1 MRIHRHILLTLLLAG
16 GLVAPAA
23 YGADYVVVIQDQPAG
38 HLKVRTAADGS
49 IETDFSYRNNG
60 RGPDLRELIR
70 VDANGLPVAYEV
82 SGRSTMG
89 AEVREN
95 FRREGHRAIWTSR
108 ADQGD
113 EAVPEDFIFLPLE
126 SSAAYDDAV
135 VRLLLSRPGAIAPT
149 IGGTR
154 LTAEM
159 PVKMSLPG
167 PDGAPVALALV
178 VVTGGGS
185 SPWYYWV
192 RDDASR
198 ALFAITWPG
207 WALVEKGFE
216 ALVRPLTERQRQA
229 IDERLV
235 ALRSRLAQPL
245 DGLTLIR
252 GVRWFDAPT
261 ARMRGPADVW
271 LADGRIAG
279 VVAPGTLKTTP
290 DRVVEGR
297 GRTLLPGLWDM
308 HAHMWANGGLMHL
321 AGGVTSVR
329 DPGNQNADLLRMQQR
344 IGRGEIP
351 GPAIF
356 PSGIIEGKSPFNL
369 RMGFVVADLQAGLD
383 AVDWYAA
390 RGYHAVKLYNSI
402 KPDWVKPLAARAHA
416 LGLRVT
422 GHVPAFMRA
431 EEAVRAGYDEL
442 THINQVM
449 LNFLVRPGD
458 DTRTLMR
465 FERVGADAQAL
476 DLSSPKARAF
486 IKLLKDRGTAVDA
499 TAMTFEAMFTQAQ
512 GQANPAMADIA
523 EHLPVLWRRGLR
535 VAEMDLDGAKLK
547 AYRSSYER
555 MMQMIVALHRAGV
568 TLVAGTDGLAG
579 LGLHRELALYVRAG
593 IPAPEVLRI
602 ATLNGARIAGQS
614 ATRGRIQRGY
624 EADLVLIDG
633 DPSQDITALRKASL
647 VIQGRVAYT
656 PDRIYEAIGFKP
668 FVAGAAMETP
678 PRR

>member
-1 MRIHRHILLTLLLAG
+1 VRTYRWLVLAL
-16 GLVAPAA
+16 GLAA
-23 YGADYVVVIQDQPAG
+23 SAARAADYAVVIQDQQAG
-38 HLKVRTAADGS
+38 HLHVRQAADGWV
-49 IETDFSYRNNG
+49 ETDYSYRNNG
-60 RGPDLRELIR
+60 RGPDLRERIR
-70 VDANGLPVAYEV
+70 VDTNGLPVAYEV

-95 FRREGHRAIWTSR
+95 FRLERGRAVWTSR

-113 EAVPEDFIFLPLE
+113 ETVPEDFVFLPLE

-135 VRLLLSRPGAIAPT
+135 VRLLLSRPGAVAPT

-154 LTAEM
+154 LTAEV
-159 PVKMSLPG
+159 PLKLSLPA
-167 PDGAPVALALV
+167 PDGAAVALALV
-178 VVTGGGS
+178 VVTGGDS
-185 SPWYYWV
+185 NPWYYWV
-192 RDDASR
+192 RDDASH

-207 WALVEKGFE
+207 WALIEKGHE
-216 ALVRPLTERQRQA
+216 ALVGPLTERQRQA
-229 IDERLV
+229 VDERLV
-235 ALRSRLAQPL
+235 ALRGRLAQPL
-245 DGLTLIR
+245 EGLTLIR
-252 GVRWFDAPT
+252 GVRWFDAPA

-271 LADGRIAG
+271 LADGRIAE
-279 VVAPGTLKTTP
+279 VVAPGTVKTTP
-290 DRVVEGR
+290 DRVIDGS

-308 HAHMWANGGLMHL
+308 HAHMWPDAGLKHL

-356 PSGIIEGKSPFNL
+356 PSGLIEGKSPFNL

-402 KPDWVKPLAARAHA
+402 RPEWVKPLAARAHA

-431 EEAVRAGYDEL
+431 EDVVRAGYDEL

-465 FERVGADAQAL
+465 FERVGADAQGL
-476 DLSSPKARAF
+476 DLKSPKARAF
-486 IKLLKDRGTAVDA
+486 IKLLKDRGTVVDA
-499 TAMTFEAMFTQAQ
+499 TAMTFEAMFTQTQ

-523 EHLPVLWRRGLR
+523 DHLPVLWRRGLR
-535 VAEMDLDGAKLK
+535 VAEMDLEGTKLK
-547 AYRSSYER
+547 AYRGSYER
-555 MMQMIVALHRAGV
+555 MLQMIAALHRAGI

-579 LGLHRELALYVRAG
+579 LGLQRELALYVQAG

-602 ATLNGARIAGQS
+602 ATLNGARVAGQG
-614 ATRGRIQRGY
+614 ATRGRIERGY
-624 EADLVLIDG
+624 AADLLLVDG
-633 DPSQDITALRKASL
+633 DPAQDITALRKASL
-647 VIQGRVAYT
+647 VIQGRVAYA

-668 FVAGAAMETP
+668 FVAGAAIVSP
-678 PRR
+678 SGR